1 MIPNSSGRTTAI
13 STALSA
19 EPIQGDLALAP
30 DEVAQVMVTFTR
42 GLAVME
48 RIYQEPERLR
58 TTADSLVRLLVPSV
72 RARA

>member
-1 MIPNSSGRTTAI
+1 
-13 STALSA
+13 
-19 EPIQGDLALAP
+19 
-30 DEVAQVMVTFTR
+30 MVTFTR